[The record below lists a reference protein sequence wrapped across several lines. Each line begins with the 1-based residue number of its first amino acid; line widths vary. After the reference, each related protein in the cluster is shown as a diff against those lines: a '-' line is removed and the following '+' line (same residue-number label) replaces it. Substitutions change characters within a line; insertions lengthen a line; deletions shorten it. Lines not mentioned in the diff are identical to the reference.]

1 MISFF
6 TITKCAQLLGVSRHT
21 ILNRRDEYGM
31 PSVRRT
37 YTDIDDNQL
46 DEVIS
51 EILRITPNS
60 GERYTIGALR
70 ERGLHVQ
77 RNRIRQSIL
86 RLDPIGRECRRR
98 RTVFRR
104 QYHVHGP
111 NSLWHIDGHHKLIR
125 WRFVIHGGIDGYSRC
140 CVFLRCSGNNKST
153 TVLEYF
159 MRAVTNWGTPS
170 RVRSD
175 YGGENVLVADYM
187 LRVRGLDRG
196 SFITGASVHNQ
207 RIERLWRDVRR
218 VVVQQFSNLFYYMES
233 IGILDP
239 LQEADL
245 FSLHFVFIDRIN
257 RSCDELVGQLNHHPM
272 RTANNQS
279 PMQLFVTR
287 CIELY
292 GSQSSV
298 TSELYNINQDED
310 REIPNPLI
318 YGIENEPRINL
329 NDDHGN

>member
-1 MISFF
+1 M
-6 TITKCAQLLGVSRHT
+6 
-21 ILNRRDEYGM
+21 
-31 PSVRRT
+31 
-37 YTDIDDNQL
+37 
-46 DEVIS
+46 
-51 EILRITPNS
+51 
-60 GERYTIGALR
+60 
-70 ERGLHVQ
+70 
-77 RNRIRQSIL
+77 
-86 RLDPIGRECRRR
+86 
-98 RTVFRR
+98 
-104 QYHVHGP
+104 
-111 NSLWHIDGHHKLIR
+111 
-125 WRFVIHGGIDGYSRC
+125 
-140 CVFLRCSGNNKST
+140 
-153 TVLEYF
+153 LEYF

-329 NDDHGN
+329 NDDHGNIEVPEIQIQLPDRLIETLSDIDVLANDGNFGINTYEHVKHLVSAL